1 VLAKLAAAEAGTA
14 NIFGNFPARDCF
26 SKKAISPIFT
36 VLLPVD
42 CRLITFSLVAIFD
55 TPAPDASEPDYLQPG
70 DSLDFNLGPPAGAAL
85 DAAAE
90 TPAGEV
96 DTEAAQTV
104 AAALFGEESPSETDA
119 DVLTEGEEAE
129 PDSPAEAAE
138 EDSDEEPK
146 FAPGEAVHDLTS
158 VRGMYQNWFLDYASY
173 VILER
178 AVPAVEDGLKPV
190 QRRILHAMN
199 EMDDGR
205 FNKVANV
212 IGQTMQYHPHGD
224 ASIGDAMV
232 NLGQKDLLI
241 ETQGN
246 WGNLATGDSAAAPR
260 YIEARLSKFA
270 LEVVFNPDITDW
282 QMSYDGRKREP
293 ITLPVKFPLLLAQGV
308 EGIAVG
314 LSTKIMPHNF
324 RELCQASIAV
334 LRGREFQLYPD
345 FPTGGLADI
354 SNYQSGQRGGK
365 IRLRATI
372 EKVDKTLLVIRDIP
386 YGTTTTALME
396 SIVKASEANKIK
408 IKKVVDNTAANVE
421 IQVQLPPGVSPDL
434 TIDALYAFT
443 DCEISISP
451 NTCVIIDDKPRFV
464 SVEDMLRL
472 STGKT
477 VRLLEREL
485 EIRQQELEEKWH
497 SASLEKIFIENR
509 IYRKIEECETWEQIL
524 ETIDAGLKK
533 FVRVEGEKLKAN
545 DTRIVLRRPVSEDDL
560 TRLTEIRIKRIS
572 KYDGFKAEEYIQKL
586 DAERAEVAD
595 HLANLTRYAVAYFE
609 NLLKK
614 YGVNRE
620 RKTQLRTFDVVTAQK
635 VAIANQKLYVNRQD
649 GFVGYGLKKDDK
661 AEFICDCSDL
671 DDIIAI
677 KRDGTFM
684 VTKIAEKTF
693 VGKDILHA
701 GVYNKNDDRLVYNM
715 VYVDGASGISFAKRF
730 LVTGITRDK
739 TYDLTKG
746 TKGTKTL
753 YLTANPNSESEIV
766 TIVLS
771 NKAQAR
777 VKQFDFDFA
786 DLAIKG
792 KGSMGNIVT
801 KQPIKQI
808 TRKAVGDSTLGGR
821 EVFFDS
827 VVARLN
833 HESHGRYLGAFDTDD
848 AILVVY
854 KDGSYELNAPDLSK
868 RFDLANIVLLRKL
881 EPDTVLSAV
890 YVDGE
895 SKMHYVKRFKIETS
909 TLEKRFTFISE
920 TKGSKLVAATAFAE
934 PEVEVKLQRDKKADK
949 ETERMRLDQFIEVKG
964 WKAMGNKLNYF
975 KIHSLSLLTDE
986 GPEPAR
992 REVKKRGV
1000 APKPEENPAEPAA
1013 EPTGAVEVTAE
1024 EVAQSQA
1031 LLRRPKAQ
1039 LGLF

>member
-1 VLAKLAAAEAGTA
+1 M
-14 NIFGNFPARDCF
+14 FGA
-26 SKKAISPIFT
+26 
-36 VLLPVD
+36 
-42 CRLITFSLVAIFD
+42 
-55 TPAPDASEPDYLQPG
+55 G
-70 DSLDFNLGPPAGAAL
+70 DSFEFGSATPQDA
-85 DAAAE
+85 DAA
-90 TPAGEV
+90 
-96 DTEAAQTV
+96 
-104 AAALFGEESPSETDA
+104 
-119 DVLTEGEEAE
+119 GEEAPE
-129 PDSPAEAAE
+129 FVVSETGELLLAESSADVEAITQPVPVTE
-138 EDSDEEPK
+138 ETEEEPK
-146 FAPGEAVHDLTS
+146 FAPGETIHDVAT
-158 VRGMYQNWFLDYASY
+158 VAGMYQNWFLDYASY

-178 AVPAVEDGLKPV
+178 AVPAIEDGLKPV
-190 QRRILHAMN
+190 QRRILHAMK

-246 WGNLATGDSAAAPR
+246 WGDIRTGDGAAAPR

-270 LEVVFNPDITDW
+270 LDVVFNPDITEW

-293 ITLPVKFPLLLAQGV
+293 TTLPVKFPLLLAQGV

-324 RELCQASIAV
+324 RELCKASIDV
-334 LRGREFQLYPD
+334 LRGRDIQLFPD
-345 FPTGGLADI
+345 FPTGGLCDVT
-354 SNYQSGQRGGK
+354 NYNGGLRGAK

-372 EKVDKTLLVIRDIP
+372 EKVDKTMLVIRDIP

-408 IKKVVDNTAANVE
+408 IKKVVDNTAAEVE
-421 IQVQLPPGVSPDL
+421 IQVHLPTGVSPDL
-434 TIDALYAFT
+434 TMDALYAFT

-451 NTCVIIDDKPRFV
+451 NTCVIIEEKPRFV
-464 SVEDMLRL
+464 GVEDMLRL
-472 STGKT
+472 STQKT

-485 EIRQQELEEKWH
+485 EIRQDELQEKWH

-509 IYRKIEECETWEQIL
+509 IYRKIEECETWQDIL
-524 ETIDAGLKK
+524 DTIEKGLSK
-533 FVRVEGEKLKAN
+533 FVRVEGSKAKA
-545 DTRIVLRRPVSEDDL
+545 DDQRIVLRRPITEDDL

-572 KYDGFKAEEYIQKL
+572 KYDGFKADEYIQKL
-586 DAERAEVAD
+586 EAELAEVAD
-595 HLANLTRYAVAYFE
+595 NLANLTRYAIAYFE
-609 NLLKK
+609 GLLKK
-614 YGVNRE
+614 YGAGRE

-635 VAIANQKLYVNRQD
+635 VAVANQKLYVNRQD
-649 GFVGYGLKKDDK
+649 GFVGYGLKKD
-661 AEFICDCSDL
+661 EFVCDCSDL

-677 KRDGTFM
+677 KRDGTFT

-693 VGKDILHA
+693 VGKDILHV

-715 VYVDGASGISFAKRF
+715 IYLDGASGISFAKRF

-766 TIVLS
+766 SVQLS
-771 NKAQAR
+771 DKAPAR

-786 DLAIKG
+786 ELAIKG

-801 KQPIKQI
+801 KQPIKKI
-808 TRKAVGDSTLGGR
+808 TQKSLGDSTLGGR
-821 EVFFDS
+821 EVFFDA
-827 VVARLN
+827 VVGRLN
-833 HESHGRYLGAFDTDD
+833 TAGHGRYLGTFDTDNTV
-848 AILVVY
+848 LVVY
-854 KDGSYELNAPDLSK
+854 KDGSYELKSPDPAHH
-868 RFDLANIVLLRKL
+868 FDVPNIVLLRKL

-890 YVDGE
+890 YAEGE
-895 SKMHYVKRFKIETS
+895 TKTHYIKRFRIETS
-909 TLEKRFTFISE
+909 TLEKRFVFISE
-920 TKGSKLVAATAFAE
+920 TKGSKLLCATCFGE
-934 PEVEVKLQRDKKADK
+934 PQVEIKLQRDKKADK
-949 ETERMRLDQFIEVKG
+949 ETEKLHLHEFIDVKG

-975 KIHSLSLLTDE
+975 KIHAVTLTTDE
-986 GPEPAR
+986 GPEPER
-992 REVKKRGV
+992 RQVAKKKGPATIPRPTSGGSEESG
-1000 APKPEENPAEPAA
+1000 PLPEMSGPVDVTSED
-1013 EPTGAVEVTAE
+1013 VER
-1024 EVAQSQA
+1024 AQA
-1031 LLRRPKAQ
+1031 ILRRPKAQ

>member
-1 VLAKLAAAEAGTA
+1 V
-14 NIFGNFPARDCF
+14 
-26 SKKAISPIFT
+26 AISDST
-36 VLLPVD
+36 V
-42 CRLITFSLVAIFD
+42 
-55 TPAPDASEPDYLQPG
+55 PDASHPDYLEPG
-70 DSLDFNLGPPAGAAL
+70 DSLDFDLSALAHPDL
-85 DAAAE
+85 DAPAE
-90 TPAGEV
+90 
-96 DTEAAQTV
+96 TEAAEATQQV
-104 AAALFGEESPSETDA
+104 AHTLFGRDAADDADADNLEVTDSET
-119 DVLTEGEEAE
+119 E

-138 EDSDEEPK
+138 AVEEEEAK
-146 FAPGEAVHDLTS
+146 FAPGEVIHDLNN

-246 WGNLATGDSAAAPR
+246 WGDVRTGDSAAAPR

-270 LEVVFNPDITDW
+270 LEVVFNPDITEW

-293 ITLPVKFPLLLAQGV
+293 TTLPVKFPLLLAQGV

-354 SNYQSGQRGGK
+354 SNYQNGQRGGR

-372 EKVDKTLLVIRDIP
+372 EKIDKTLLIIRDIP

-408 IKKVVDNTAANVE
+408 IKKVVDNTAAEVE
-421 IQVQLPPGVSPDL
+421 IQVQLPPGISPDL

-464 SVEDMLRL
+464 GVEDMLRL

-485 EIRQQELEEKWH
+485 EIRQQELQEKWH

-533 FVRVEGEKLKAN
+533 FVRVEGEKLKKD
-545 DTRIVLRRPVSEDDL
+545 DTRLVLRRPISEDDL

-586 DAERAEVAD
+586 DAELAEVAD
-595 HLANLTRYAVAYFE
+595 HLANLTRYAIAYFE

-614 YGVNRE
+614 YGASRE

-649 GFVGYGLKKDDK
+649 GFIGHGLKKDEK
-661 AEFICDCSDL
+661 AEFVCDCSDL

-677 KRDGTFM
+677 KRDGTFT

-753 YLTANPNSESEIV
+753 YLTANPNSESETV
-766 TIVLS
+766 TIQLS
-771 NKAQAR
+771 DKAPAR
-777 VKQFDFDFA
+777 VKQFEFDFA
-786 DLAIKG
+786 ELAIKG

-801 KQPIKQI
+801 KQPIKKI
-808 TRKAVGDSTLGGR
+808 TQKSVGDSTLGGR

-827 VVARLN
+827 VVGRLN
-833 HESHGRYLGAFDTDD
+833 HAGHGRYLGAFDTEHVV
-848 AILVVY
+848 LVVY
-854 KDGSYELNAPDLSK
+854 KDGSYELKAPSPTLH
-868 RFDLANIVLLRKL
+868 FDVPNILILRKL
-881 EPDTVLSAV
+881 EPDTVVSAV

-895 SKMHYVKRFKIETS
+895 TKLHYVKRFHIET
-909 TLEKRFTFISE
+909 TTMDKPFTFISE
-920 TKGSKLVAATAFAE
+920 SKGSKLLAASTFSE

-949 ETERMRLDQFIEVKG
+949 ETEKIRLDQFIEIKG
-964 WKAMGNKLNYF
+964 WKALGNKLTYF
-975 KIHSLSLLTDE
+975 KIHALTLLTDE

-992 REVKKRGV
+992 REAKKRG
-1000 APKPEENPAEPAA
+1000 AAKPEGEPEAPAEAPEAS
-1013 EPTGAVEVTAE
+1013 GSVDVTDE

>member
-1 VLAKLAAAEAGTA
+1 
-14 NIFGNFPARDCF
+14 
-26 SKKAISPIFT
+26 
-36 VLLPVD
+36 
-42 CRLITFSLVAIFD
+42 VAIFD
-55 TPAPDASEPDYLQPG
+55 STAPDASDPDFLQPG
-70 DSLDFNLGPPAGAAL
+70 DSLDFDLSAPAHPEL
-85 DAAAE
+85 DAAV
-90 TPAGEV
+90 EV
-96 DTEAAQTV
+96 EAHEAADEV
-104 AAALFGEESPSETDA
+104 ASTLFGDTDEASPELLA
-119 DVLTEGEEAE
+119 DEDAE
-129 PDSPAEAAE
+129 PDLPEEASEEE
-138 EDSDEEPK
+138 EDAK
-146 FAPGEAVHDLTS
+146 FAPGEVIHDLNN

-246 WGNLATGDSAAAPR
+246 WGDVRTGDSAAAPR

-270 LEVVFNPDITDW
+270 LEVVFNPDITEW

-293 ITLPVKFPLLLAQGV
+293 TTLPVKFPLLLAQGV

-324 RELCQASIAV
+324 RELCQASIDV
-334 LRGREFQLYPD
+334 LRKREFRLYPD

-354 SNYQSGQRGGK
+354 SNYQNGQRGGR

-372 EKVDKTLLVIRDIP
+372 EKVDKTLLIIRDIP

-408 IKKVVDNTAANVE
+408 IKKVVDNTAADVE
-421 IQVQLPPGVSPDL
+421 IQVQLPPGISPDL

-443 DCEISISP
+443 DCEISLSP

-464 SVEDMLRL
+464 GVEDMLRL

-485 EIRQQELEEKWH
+485 EIRQQELQEKWH

-533 FVRVEGEKLKAN
+533 FVRVEGEKMKAS
-545 DTRIVLRRPVSEDDL
+545 DTRVVLRRPVNEDDL

-572 KYDGFKAEEYIQKL
+572 KYDGFKAEEYIQRL
-586 DAERAEVAD
+586 DAELAEVAD
-595 HLANLTRYAVAYFE
+595 NLANITRYAIAYFE

-614 YGVNRE
+614 YGEKRG

-635 VAIANQKLYVNRQD
+635 VAIANQKLYVNYQD
-649 GFVGYGLKKDDK
+649 GFVGYGLKKDEK
-661 AEFICDCSDL
+661 AVEVTSCSDL

-677 KRDGTFM
+677 RRDGTFV

-739 TYDLTKG
+739 VYDLTKG

-753 YLTANPNSESEIV
+753 YLTANPNSESETVAIQ
-766 TIVLS
+766 LS
-771 NKAQAR
+771 DKAPAR
-777 VKQFDFDFA
+777 VKQFEFDFA
-786 DLAIKG
+786 ELAIKG

-801 KQPIKQI
+801 KQPIKKI

-827 VVARLN
+827 VVGRLN
-833 HESHGRYLGAFDTDD
+833 HAGHGRYLGSFDTEH
-848 AILVVY
+848 LVLIVY
-854 KDGSYELNAPDLSK
+854 KDGSYELKAPSPTLH
-868 RFDLANIVLLRKL
+868 FDVPNIVLLRKL
-881 EPDTVLSAV
+881 EPDTVVSAV

-895 SKMHYVKRFKIETS
+895 TKVHYVKRFHIETT
-909 TLEKRFTFISE
+909 TLDKPFSFISE
-920 TKGSKLVAATAFAE
+920 SKGSKLLAATAFAE
-934 PEVEVKLQRDKKADK
+934 PEVEVKMQRDKKAEK
-949 ETERMRLDQFIEVKG
+949 ESEKIRLDQFIEVKG
-964 WKAMGNKLNYF
+964 WKAMGNKLTYF
-975 KIHSLSLLTDE
+975 KIHALILLTDE
-986 GPEPAR
+986 GPEPTR
-992 REVKKRGV
+992 REAKRRG
-1000 APKPEENPAEPAA
+1000 AAKPEASGEASPEEPEAPQA
-1013 EPTGAVEVTAE
+1013 NVDVTDE
-1024 EVAQSQA
+1024 EVAQAQA
-1031 LLRRPKAQ
+1031 LLRRPKSQ
-1039 LGLF
+1039 LPLF

>member
-1 VLAKLAAAEAGTA
+1 LPNYYV
-14 NIFGNFPARDCF
+14 FP
-26 SKKAISPIFT
+26 
-36 VLLPVD
+36 
-42 CRLITFSLVAIFD
+42 VALSD
-55 TPAPDASEPDYLQPG
+55 TPAPDASDPHYLQPG
-70 DSLDFNLGPPAGAAL
+70 DSLDFNLSSTPGDAL

-90 TPAGEV
+90 TPTAEV
-96 DTEAAQTV
+96 DAEVVQAVAHLLAAD
-104 AAALFGEESPSETDA
+104 EDA
-119 DVLTEGEEAE
+119 PENDAELGSDPDQE
-129 PDSPAEAAE
+129 PDSPAEGQVE
-138 EDSDEEPK
+138 EESA
-146 FAPGEAVHDLTS
+146 FAPGEVIHDVTN

-190 QRRILHAMN
+190 QRRIMHAMK

-246 WGNLATGDSAAAPR
+246 WGDVRTGDSAAAPR

-293 ITLPVKFPLLLAQGV
+293 TTLPVKFPLLLAQGV

-354 SNYQSGQRGGK
+354 SNYQNGQRGGR

-372 EKVDKTLLVIRDIP
+372 EKVDKTLLIIRDIP

-408 IKKVVDNTAANVE
+408 IKKVVDNTAAEVE
-421 IQVQLPPGVSPDL
+421 IQVQLPPGISPDL

-443 DCEISISP
+443 DCEISLSP

-464 SVEDMLRL
+464 GVEEMLRL

-485 EIRQQELEEKWH
+485 EIRQQELQEKWH

-545 DTRIVLRRPVSEDDL
+545 DTRLVIRRAISEDDL

-572 KYDGFKAEEYIQKL
+572 KFDGFKAEEYIQKL
-586 DAERAEVAD
+586 DAELAEVAD
-595 HLANLTRYAVAYFE
+595 HLANLTRYAIAYFE

-635 VAIANQKLYVNRQD
+635 VAVANQKLYVNYQD
-649 GFVGYGLKKDDK
+649 GFVGYGLKKDE
-661 AEFICDCSDL
+661 AAVHIADCSDL

-677 KRDGTFM
+677 RRDGTFT
-684 VTKIAEKTF
+684 VNKIAEKTF
-693 VGKDILHA
+693 VGKDILHV

-739 TYDLTKG
+739 VYDLTKG

-753 YLTANPNSESEIV
+753 YLTANPNSESETV
-766 TIVLS
+766 TIQLS
-771 NKAQAR
+771 DKAPAR
-777 VKQFDFDFA
+777 VKQFEFDFA
-786 DLAIKG
+786 ELAIKG

-801 KQPIKQI
+801 KQPIKKI
-808 TRKAVGDSTLGGR
+808 TQKSVGDSTLGGR

-827 VVARLN
+827 VVGRLN
-833 HESHGRYLGAFDTDD
+833 HAGHGRYLGAFDTEHVV
-848 AILVVY
+848 LVVY
-854 KDGSYELNAPDLSK
+854 KDGSYELTAPTPATH
-868 RFDLANIVLLRKL
+868 FDVPNILLLRKL
-881 EPDTVLSAV
+881 EPDTVISTV

-895 SKMHYVKRFKIETS
+895 TKLYYVKRFHIETT
-909 TLEKRFTFISE
+909 TLDKRFTFISE
-920 TKGSKLVAATAFAE
+920 AKGSKLIAATAFAE

-949 ETERMRLDQFIEVKG
+949 ETENLRLDQFIEVKG
-964 WKAMGNKLNYF
+964 WKAMGNKLNYY
-975 KIHSLSLLTDE
+975 KVHALTLLTDE
-986 GPEPAR
+986 GPEPVR
-992 REVKKRGV
+992 REAKRRGV
-1000 APKPEENPAEPAA
+1000 GTKPDEETAAVAEPEAA
-1013 EPTGAVEVTAE
+1013 GPVEVTAE

>member
-1 VLAKLAAAEAGTA
+1 V
-14 NIFGNFPARDCF
+14 
-26 SKKAISPIFT
+26 AISDST
-36 VLLPVD
+36 V
-42 CRLITFSLVAIFD
+42 
-55 TPAPDASEPDYLQPG
+55 PDASHPDYLEPG
-70 DSLDFNLGPPAGAAL
+70 DSLDFDLSALAHPDL
-85 DAAAE
+85 DAPAE
-90 TPAGEV
+90 
-96 DTEAAQTV
+96 TEAAEATQQV
-104 AAALFGEESPSETDA
+104 AHTLFGEDAADDADADNLEVTDSET
-119 DVLTEGEEAE
+119 E

-138 EDSDEEPK
+138 AVEEEEAK
-146 FAPGEAVHDLTS
+146 FAPGEVIHDLNN

-246 WGNLATGDSAAAPR
+246 WGDVRTGDSAAAPR

-270 LEVVFNPDITDW
+270 LEVVFNPDITEW

-293 ITLPVKFPLLLAQGV
+293 TTLPVKFPLLLAQGV

-354 SNYQSGQRGGK
+354 SNYQNGQRGGR

-372 EKVDKTLLVIRDIP
+372 EKIDKTLLIIRDIP

-408 IKKVVDNTAANVE
+408 IKKVVDNTAAEVE
-421 IQVQLPPGVSPDL
+421 IQVQLPPGISPDL

-464 SVEDMLRL
+464 GVEDMLRL

-485 EIRQQELEEKWH
+485 EIRQQELQEKWH

-533 FVRVEGEKLKAN
+533 FVRVEGEKLKKD
-545 DTRIVLRRPVSEDDL
+545 DTRLVLRRPISEDDL

-586 DAERAEVAD
+586 DAELAEVAD
-595 HLANLTRYAVAYFE
+595 HLANLTRYAIAYFE

-614 YGVNRE
+614 YGASRE

-649 GFVGYGLKKDDK
+649 GFIGHGLKKDEK
-661 AEFICDCSDL
+661 AEFVCDCSDL

-677 KRDGTFM
+677 KRDGTFT

-753 YLTANPNSESEIV
+753 YLTANPNSESETV
-766 TIVLS
+766 TIQLS
-771 NKAQAR
+771 DKAPAR
-777 VKQFDFDFA
+777 VKQFEFDFA
-786 DLAIKG
+786 ELAIKG

-801 KQPIKQI
+801 KQPIKKI
-808 TRKAVGDSTLGGR
+808 TQKSVGDSTLGGR

-827 VVARLN
+827 VVGRLN
-833 HESHGRYLGAFDTDD
+833 HAGHGRYLGAFDTEHVV
-848 AILVVY
+848 LVVY
-854 KDGSYELNAPDLSK
+854 KDGSYELKAPSPTLH
-868 RFDLANIVLLRKL
+868 FDVPNILILRKL
-881 EPDTVLSAV
+881 EPDTVVSAV

-895 SKMHYVKRFKIETS
+895 TKLHYVKRFHIET
-909 TLEKRFTFISE
+909 TTMDKPFTFISE
-920 TKGSKLVAATAFAE
+920 SKGSKLLAASTFSE

-949 ETERMRLDQFIEVKG
+949 ETEKIRLDQFIEIKG
-964 WKAMGNKLNYF
+964 WKALGNKLTYF
-975 KIHSLSLLTDE
+975 KIHALTLLTDE

-992 REVKKRGV
+992 REAKKRG
-1000 APKPEENPAEPAA
+1000 AAKPEGEPEAPAEAPEAS
-1013 EPTGAVEVTAE
+1013 GSVDVTDE

>member
-1 VLAKLAAAEAGTA
+1 MALFDALTPDHDSASDDYLRAGDTLSFALTSADAAE
-14 NIFGNFPARDCF
+14 
-26 SKKAISPIFT
+26 
-36 VLLPVD
+36 LP
-42 CRLITFSLVAIFD
+42 
-55 TPAPDASEPDYLQPG
+55 
-70 DSLDFNLGPPAGAAL
+70 PPA
-85 DAAAE
+85 
-90 TPAGEV
+90 EV
-96 DTEAAQTV
+96 ATEAAATV
-104 AAALFGEESPSETDA
+104 AAALFGEQA
-119 DVLTEGEEAE
+119 GEEPSPLDGPEGREAE
-129 PDSPAEAAE
+129 ADSPAEEVEEAESE
-138 EDSDEEPK
+138 EDAK
-146 FAPGEAVHDLTS
+146 FAPGEVIHDVAT

-178 AVPAVEDGLKPV
+178 AVPAVEDGFKPV
-190 QRRILHAMN
+190 QRRIMHAMK

-246 WGNLATGDSAAAPR
+246 WGDVRTGDSAAAAR

-270 LEVVFNPDITDW
+270 LEVVFNPDITEW

-324 RELCQASIAV
+324 RELCQASVAV
-334 LRGREFQLYPD
+334 LKGKEFQLFPD
-345 FPTGGLADI
+345 FPTGGLADV
-354 SNYQSGQRGGK
+354 SNYQSGLRGGK

-408 IKKVVDNTAANVE
+408 IKKVVDNTAADVE

-443 DCEISISP
+443 DCEISLSP

-464 SVEDMLRL
+464 AVDDMLRL

-497 SASLEKIFIENR
+497 SASLEKIFIEQR

-524 ETIDAGLKK
+524 ETIDLGLKK
-533 FVRVEGEKLKAN
+533 YVRIEGEKLRAN
-545 DTRIVLRRPVSEDDL
+545 DTRLVLRRPISEDDL

-586 DAERAEVAD
+586 DAELAEVAD
-595 HLANLTRYAVAYFE
+595 HLAHLTRYAVAYFE
-609 NLLKK
+609 GLLKK
-614 YGVNRE
+614 YGAKRE

-635 VAIANQKLYVNRQD
+635 VAVANQKLYVNYQD
-649 GFVGYGLKKDDK
+649 GFVGYGLKKDEK
-661 AEFICDCSDL
+661 AVEVTSCSDL

-677 KRDGTFM
+677 RRDGTFM
-684 VTKIAEKTF
+684 VTRIAEKTF
-693 VGKDILHA
+693 VGKDVLLA

-715 VYVDGASGISFAKRF
+715 MYVDGASGISFAKRF
-730 LVTGITRDK
+730 LVSGITRDK
-739 TYDLTKG
+739 VYDLTKS
-746 TKGTKTL
+746 TKGTKVL
-753 YLTANPNSESEIV
+753 YLTANPNSESEV
-766 TIVLS
+766 VAVQLS
-771 NKAQAR
+771 DKAPAR

-786 DLAIKG
+786 ELAIKG

-801 KQPIKQI
+801 KQLIKKI
-808 TRKAVGDSTLGGR
+808 TQKSVGDSTLGGR

-833 HESHGRYLGAFDTDD
+833 HAGHGRYLGAFDTDD
-848 AILVVY
+848 TILVVY
-854 KDGSYELNAPDLSK
+854 KDGSYELNAPDLNK
-868 RFDLANIVLLRKL
+868 HFDLPNIVLMRKL
-881 EPDTVLSAV
+881 EPDTVLSAA
-890 YVDGE
+890 YLDGE
-895 SKMHYVKRFKIETS
+895 TKMHYVKRFRIETS
-909 TLEKRFTFISE
+909 TLDKRFLFISE
-920 TKGSKLVAATAFAE
+920 TKGSKLLAATAFAE
-934 PEVEVKLQRDKKADK
+934 PEVEVTLQRDKKADK
-949 ETERMRLDQFIEVKG
+949 EKEQLRLDQFIEVKG
-964 WKAMGNKLNYF
+964 WKALGNKLNYF
-975 KIHSLSLLTDE
+975 KVHHLALLTDE
-986 GPEPAR
+986 GPEPQR
-992 REVKKRGV
+992 REAKKRGTPKAD
-1000 APKPEENPAEPAA
+1000 APSPDEAVAEPAEA
-1013 EPTGAVEVTAE
+1013 AGPVEVTAE
-1024 EVAQSQA
+1024 EVERSRE
-1031 LLRRPKAQ
+1031 LLKRPKAQ
-1039 LGLF
+1039 LGLSF

>member
-1 VLAKLAAAEAGTA
+1 MLHET
-14 NIFGNFPARDCF
+14 NPPDPT
-26 SKKAISPIFT
+26 SSP
-36 VLLPVD
+36 D
-42 CRLITFSLVAIFD
+42 Q
-55 TPAPDASEPDYLQPG
+55 QP
-70 DSLDFNLGPPAGAAL
+70 
-85 DAAAE
+85 
-90 TPAGEV
+90 
-96 DTEAAQTV
+96 
-104 AAALFGEESPSETDA
+104 ALFGAGDTLDFDA
-119 DVLTEGEEAE
+119 
-129 PDSPAEAAE
+129 SAAE
-138 EDSDEEPK
+138 EVVKLDDDSLTGLSEDDLSGEEEEISSSETELETLEEGVEETK
-146 FAPGEAVHDLTS
+146 FAPGEAVHDMSS

-178 AVPAVEDGLKPV
+178 AVPAIEDGLKPV
-190 QRRILHAMN
+190 QRRILHAMK

-246 WGNLATGDSAAAPR
+246 WGDIRTGDGAAAPR

-270 LEVVFNPDITDW
+270 LDVVFNPDTTEW

-293 ITLPVKFPLLLAQGV
+293 TTLPVKFPLLLAQGV

-324 RELCQASIAV
+324 RELCKASIDV
-334 LRGREFQLYPD
+334 LKGRDIQLFPD
-345 FPTGGLADI
+345 FPTGGLCDVT
-354 SNYQSGQRGGK
+354 NYNGGLRGAK

-372 EKVDKTLLVIRDIP
+372 EKADKTMLIIRDIP

-408 IKKVVDNTAANVE
+408 IKKVVDNTAAEVE
-421 IQVQLPPGVSPDL
+421 IQVHLPTGVSPDL
-434 TIDALYAFT
+434 TMDALYAFT

-451 NTCVIIDDKPRFV
+451 NTCVIIEDKPRFV
-464 SVEDMLRL
+464 GVEDMLRL
-472 STGKT
+472 STQKT

-485 EIRQQELEEKWH
+485 EIREDELQEKWH

-509 IYRKIEECETWEQIL
+509 IYRKIEECETWAEIL
-524 ETIDAGLKK
+524 ETIDKGLKK
-533 FVRVEGEKLKAN
+533 FVRVQGEKVKA
-545 DTRIVLRRPVSEDDL
+545 DDQRIVLRRAITEDDL

-572 KYDGFKAEEYIQKL
+572 KFDGFKADEYIQRL
-586 DAERAEVAD
+586 EAELAEVAD
-595 HLANLTRYAVAYFE
+595 HMANLTRYAINYFE
-609 NLLKK
+609 GLLKK
-614 YGVNRE
+614 YGTGRE

-635 VAIANQKLYVNRQD
+635 VAVANQKLYVNRKD
-649 GFVGYGLKKDDK
+649 GFVGYGLKKD
-661 AEFICDCSDL
+661 ELVEYICDCSDL

-677 KRDGTFM
+677 KRDGTFV
-684 VTKIAEKTF
+684 VTRIAEKTF

-715 VYVDGASGISFAKRF
+715 IYQDGASGISFAKRF

-739 TYDLTKG
+739 SYDLTKG

-766 TIVLS
+766 SVQLS
-771 NKAQAR
+771 DKAPAR

-786 DLAIKG
+786 ELAIKG

-801 KQPIKQI
+801 KQPIKKI
-808 TRKAVGDSTLGGR
+808 TQKSLGDSTLGGR

-827 VVARLN
+827 VVGRLN
-833 HESHGRYLGAFDTDD
+833 TAGHGRYLGTFDTDNTV
-848 AILVVY
+848 LVVY
-854 KDGSYELNAPDLSK
+854 KDGSYELKSPDPALH
-868 RFDLANIVLLRKL
+868 FDVPNIVLLRKL

-890 YVDGE
+890 YMDGE
-895 SKMHYVKRFKIETS
+895 TKIHYVKRFKIETS
-909 TLEKRFTFISE
+909 TLEKRFVFISE
-920 TKGSKLVAATAFAE
+920 TKGSKLLAVTANPE
-934 PEVEVKLQRDKKADK
+934 PAVELKLQRDKKADK
-949 ETERMRLDQFIEVKG
+949 EAETIRLHEFIDVKG

-975 KIHSLSLLTDE
+975 KVHGVTLLTDE
-986 GPEPAR
+986 GPEPER
-992 REVKKRGV
+992 REVAKKRG
-1000 APKPEENPAEPAA
+1000 PATLPRPQGGMGAA
-1013 EPTGAVEVTAE
+1013 EAPLAENNGPVDISAEDIAQAQAV
-1024 EVAQSQA
+1024 
-1031 LLRRPKAQ
+1031 LRRPKSQ
-1039 LGLF
+1039 LKLF

>member
-1 VLAKLAAAEAGTA
+1 
-14 NIFGNFPARDCF
+14 
-26 SKKAISPIFT
+26 
-36 VLLPVD
+36 
-42 CRLITFSLVAIFD
+42 VALSD
-55 TPAPDASEPDYLQPG
+55 TSTPDASDPDYLQPG
-70 DSLDFNLGPPAGAAL
+70 DSLDFDLGAPAGPELEA
-85 DAAAE
+85 AAAE
-90 TPAGEV
+90 L
-96 DTEAAQTV
+96 AA
-104 AAALFGEESPSETDA
+104 AATQAAATALFGEAMEEEEAPLDPDA
-119 DVLTEGEEAE
+119 DAE
-129 PDSPAEAAE
+129 PDSPAEAGAEVADEAE
-138 EDSDEEPK
+138 EETK
-146 FAPGEAVHDLTS
+146 FAPGEVIHDVNN

-246 WGNLATGDSAAAPR
+246 WGDVRTGDSAAAPR

-270 LEVVFNPDITDW
+270 LEVVFNPDITEW
-282 QMSYDGRKREP
+282 QLSYDGRKREP

-408 IKKVVDNTAANVE
+408 IKKVVDNTAADVE
-421 IQVQLPPGVSPDL
+421 IQVQLPPGISPDL

-451 NTCVIIDDKPRFV
+451 NTCVIIEDKPRFV

-524 ETIDAGLKK
+524 ETIDLGLKK
-533 FVRVEGEKLKAN
+533 FVRVEGEKMKAN

-572 KYDGFKAEEYIQKL
+572 KYDGFKAEEYLQKL
-586 DAERAEVAD
+586 DTELAEVAD
-595 HLANLTRYAVAYFE
+595 HLANLTRYAIAYFD

-614 YGVNRE
+614 YGAKRE

-649 GFVGYGLKKDDK
+649 GFVGYGLKKDEK

-677 KRDGTFM
+677 RRDGTFT
-684 VTKIAEKTF
+684 VSKIAEKTF
-693 VGKDILHA
+693 VGKDILHV

-739 TYDLTKG
+739 AYDLTKA
-746 TKGTKTL
+746 TKGTKVL

-766 TIVLS
+766 SILLS
-771 NKAQAR
+771 DKAQAR

-786 DLAIKG
+786 ELAIKG

-801 KQPIKQI
+801 KQLIKKI
-808 TRKAVGDSTLGGR
+808 TQKSVGDSTLGGR
-821 EVFFDS
+821 EVFFDT
-827 VVARLN
+827 VVGRLN
-833 HESHGRYLGAFDTDD
+833 HAGHGRYLGAFDTEHVV
-848 AILVVY
+848 LVVY
-854 KDGSYELNAPDLSK
+854 KDGSYELTAPDPTIH
-868 RFDLANIVLLRKL
+868 FDVPNIVLLRKL
-881 EPDTVLSAV
+881 EPDTVISAV
-890 YVDGE
+890 YLDGE
-895 SKMHYVKRFKIETS
+895 TKLHYVKRFHIET
-909 TLEKRFTFISE
+909 TTMAKRFTFISE
-920 TKGSKLVAATAFAE
+920 AKGSKLLAVSSFAE

-949 ETERMRLDQFIEVKG
+949 ETETLRLDQFIEVKG
-964 WKAMGNKLNYF
+964 WKAMGNKLNYY
-975 KIHSLSLLTDE
+975 KVHALALLTDE
-986 GPEPAR
+986 GPEPTR
-992 REVKKRGV
+992 REAKKRGA
-1000 APKPEENPAEPAA
+1000 APKVDEAAPVAEPD
-1013 EPTGAVEVTAE
+1013 PMRPVDVTAE
-1024 EVAQSQA
+1024 EVAQAQA